1 MGAARRDAVWVF
13 TFCFSWVGFWGVCVF
28 GLRVFGRRGSSEHRF
43 VTGANLLGLRFGSAG
58 GGGGGGVLRQHLA
71 VEVFTGLHC
80 LFRAYCRGLNKLPR
94 LFWGFLYYL

>member
-58 GGGGGGVLRQHLA
+58 GGGVAYSVSIWLLRSLLGSIVCSGRTVGA
-71 VEVFTGLHC
+71 
-80 LFRAYCRGLNKLPR
+80 
-94 LFWGFLYYL
+94 